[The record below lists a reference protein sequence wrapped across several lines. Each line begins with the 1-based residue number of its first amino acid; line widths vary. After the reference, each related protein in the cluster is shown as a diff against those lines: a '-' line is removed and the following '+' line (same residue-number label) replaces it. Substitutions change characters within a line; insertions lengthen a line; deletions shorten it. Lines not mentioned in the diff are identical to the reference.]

1 MFVIGWKF
9 IIMTNQNLSI
19 FVITFNRP
27 HFLELMINYFVNCN
41 FMCDI
46 YIIDGSEKK
55 FKKQNQKIIKKF
67 SNIENLKIRYIFSSN
82 QLSIIHKVAK
92 KIRTKYCLFSYDD
105 DLPGK
110 KFVDESLEILKKNKN
125 YITTNGYMATAKIEF
140 HNNFFN
146 IFNFNVSDIKVSNIK
161 EEEFRKRFLKFNY
174 NEGFAYGVYRKNDFI
189 RIFEIVGEL
198 CRIIRNPVK
207 KIEHTTSH
215 KLMTITFAT
224 YNLLKGNIMSSNKL
238 MITRLNHNFNQTSG
252 IDYYD
257 KLGGW
262 HINDFYKNN
271 DYYNYFLSLKL
282 SKIFKKVSKQTILN
296 LIYLHIYKRMS
307 KRLPRYFYHI
317 HKSINSEKFSLKE
330 KFDIFINYPEYIY
343 FRISRNLEKL
353 NFLNFLKFY
362 FFNKNEIKKI
372 KVFSK
377 KNKINF

>member
-1 MFVIGWKF
+1 MFVVEWKF

-27 HFLELMINYFVNCN
+27 HFLKLMINYFLNRN

-46 YIIDGSEKK
+46 YIIDGSENK

-67 SNIENLKIRYIFSSN
+67 NNIKNLKIKYIFSNN

-92 KIRTKYCLFSYDD
+92 KIKTKYCLFSYDD

-110 KFVDESLEILKKNKN
+110 QFVDDSLEILEKNKD
-125 YITTNGYMATAKIEF
+125 YITTNGYMATAKIKF
-140 HNNFFN
+140 HNDLFN
-146 IFNFNVSDIKVSNIK
+146 IFNFDVSDIKVSNIN
-161 EEEFRKRFLKFNY
+161 EQEFRKRFLKFNY

-198 CRIIRNPVK
+198 CRIIRNPTK

-224 YNLLKGNIMSSNKL
+224 YNLLKGNIKSLNKL
-238 MITRLNHNFNQTSG
+238 MIIRLNHNFNQTSG

-282 SKIFKKVSKQTILN
+282 SKIVKKVSQQTILN

-317 HKSINSEKFSLKE
+317 HKSINAKKFSLEE
-330 KFDIFINYPEYIY
+330 KFHIFKNYPEYIY
-343 FRISRNLEKL
+343 FRISRNLKKL

-362 FFNKNEIKKI
+362 YFNKNEIKKI
-372 KVFSK
+372 KEFSK
-377 KNKINF
+377 KNKINY